1 MSLTKGLK
9 FFLVMHTFC
18 SPMCRGSAWVHVRV
32 GELACTREDL
42 FNICLIRKMACGLL
56 KDNVV
61 QWEAIAEHVVYSILN
76 SSSSP
81 SKRTNGWTSSGAR
94 NLKAKYCRA
103 SVPKMAREPKRRDH
117 NISVSLAENNER
129 AEDRKRERGE
139 NGSDC
144 STKRKEFPEDQSGS
158 RTRDLRLTVRGA
170 IMHGHYTMGRWV
182 YQRSEI
188 HESHSFN
195 ELMRHV

>member
-9 FFLVMHTFC
+9 FLVLLVHADLHQC
-18 SPMCRGSAWVHVRV
+18 AEVAWVHVRV

-94 NLKAKYCRA
+94 NLKAKYYMA
-103 SVPKMAREPKRRDH
+103 SVPKMAREEETKKKRPQHLGQSCRKQRK
-117 NISVSLAENNER
+117 SRRSKEGKR
-129 AEDRKRERGE
+129 RKRERFANTKMKT
-139 NGSDC
+139 NGGVEPSAFDL
-144 STKRKEFPEDQSGS
+144 QSAIP
-158 RTRDLRLTVRGA
+158 TNRLWER
-170 IMHGHYTMGRWV
+170 MH
-182 YQRSEI
+182 
-188 HESHSFN
+188 
-195 ELMRHV
+195 HVPGVSK